1 MDIEK
6 LRYFRVVAQE
16 EHMTRAAQ
24 KINITQ
30 PALSTIIASIEN
42 ELGVKLFKRVGRQ
55 IMLNSYGAVF
65 AESVDF
71 ILSKYDGT
79 LTKLSQMKEG
89 TENSVT
95 LAVTGVNFSQRIIA
109 ALANEYPDIQINIV
123 LIRGDEIISTL
134 KQSESRFVLSS
145 ILYEDST
152 TKALEIF
159 EESMYLAVSSA
170 HPLSAKNEIS
180 LEDLKEERFTLSPK
194 NTAYR
199 VLTDEF
205 FAKAGYMPK
214 VRMEAYNEQLLLS
227 VQQNLAVAIV
237 SEAACLNYPYKN
249 KIHFLKLTD
258 AFCKRKLWLLYKTD
272 VQFSD
277 SEQTFFDFIYYDKD
291 SFL

>member
-6 LRYFRVVAQE
+6 LRYFRIVAQE

-55 IMLNSYGAVF
+55 IMLNNYGTAF
-65 AESVDF
+65 AKSVNL
-71 ILSKYDGT
+71 ILNQYDGT
-79 LTKLSQMKEG
+79 LAQLSQMKEES
-89 TENSVT
+89 TNSVT
-95 LAVTGVNFSQRIIA
+95 LAVTGVNFSQRIVT
-109 ALANEYPDIQINIV
+109 ALANEFPDIQINLE

-134 KQSESRFVLSS
+134 KQAKSKFVLSS

-152 TKALEIF
+152 TKAFEIF
-159 EESMYLAVSSA
+159 EETMYLAVAASHRLA
-170 HPLSAKNEIS
+170 EQNEIS
-180 LEDLKEERFTLSPK
+180 LAELKGERFTLSPK

-199 VLTDEF
+199 ILTDEF
-205 FAKAGYMPK
+205 FAKAGYIPK
-214 VRMEAYNEQLLLS
+214 IRMEAYNDQMFLS
-227 VQQNLAVAIV
+227 VKQNLAVSIV
-237 SEAACLNYPYKN
+237 SESSCQSYPYKDQ
-249 KIHFLKLTD
+249 IHFLKLTD
-258 AFCKRKLWLLYKTD
+258 SFCKRKLWLLYKTD
-272 VQFSD
+272 LEFSA